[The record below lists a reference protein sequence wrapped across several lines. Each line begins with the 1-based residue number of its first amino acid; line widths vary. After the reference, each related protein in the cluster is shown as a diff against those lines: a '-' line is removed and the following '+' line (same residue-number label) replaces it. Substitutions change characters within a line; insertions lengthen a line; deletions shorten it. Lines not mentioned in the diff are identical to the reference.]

1 MDTEESFEVI
11 ARRESR
17 KERRTAVSAGSAGNK
32 GVGGHQ
38 NMERGGIIHELV
50 KILTDGPPDYR
61 LTAKEV
67 LVCSGEVVLSQTIH
81 TYKP

>member
-17 KERRTAVSAGSAGNK
+17 KERRTAVSAGSAGK
-32 GVGGHQ
+32 IGVGGHQ
-38 NMERGGIIHELV
+38 NIEGILHELV
-50 KILTDGPPDYR
+50 KILTDRPPDYW

-67 LVCSGEVVLSQTIH
+67 
-81 TYKP
+81 